1 MISSIGLEPSSESG
15 VLVLMPL
22 KSFLRSLP
30 VRIDD
35 NSLLLRKMDCKAQ
48 NTGLMILDMKEVMA
62 PGCLIAAD
70 ITCIQVVLDLI
81 MGSAKLHGGTIV
93 ALIDILVD
101 VLDGFD

>member
-1 MISSIGLEPSSESG
+1 MISSIDLEPSSESG
-15 VLVLMPL
+15 VPVFMPL

-35 NSLLLRKMDCKAQ
+35 NSLLLRKMDCKVQ
-48 NTGLMILDMKEVMA
+48 NTELMILDMKEVMA
-62 PGCLIAAD
+62 PGCLTATD
-70 ITCIQVVLDLI
+70 IVCIQVVPNLI